1 VNNYFSCDFLAS
13 VRYLDMKKNASY
25 RNQLRMYY
33 TVADGNVVFKPIEF
47 IFVDGH
53 WIDKKSEK
61 YLSLSHAKSLNCE

>member
-1 VNNYFSCDFLAS
+1 
-13 VRYLDMKKNASY
+13 
-25 RNQLRMYY
+25 MYY